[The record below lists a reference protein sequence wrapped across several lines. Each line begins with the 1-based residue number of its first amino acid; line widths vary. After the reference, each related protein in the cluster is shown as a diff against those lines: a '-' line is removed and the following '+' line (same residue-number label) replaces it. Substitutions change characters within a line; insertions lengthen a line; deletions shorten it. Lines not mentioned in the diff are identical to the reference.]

1 MDPSDP
7 PRPRG
12 RPRSDARTAEILWA
26 AAQLF
31 ASRGVAATST
41 REIAAAAQTTERTLF
56 KHFGSKDALVQA
68 VLEEA
73 VLAHVSPSSLE
84 GLEAAIAAFEGDL
97 EAWHR
102 ALLAARLR
110 ELGAAPELTRLLL
123 VEIVRDAATRS
134 RFADQWRGAA
144 WAPLLALFTRLQG
157 TGVVRVDVAPER
169 LARHFLSLNLGF
181 LLGRTLLAPEHG
193 WDDAEEI
200 ASIARVF
207 AAGARPSPRI

>member
-1 MDPSDP
+1 MDTPAP

-56 KHFGSKDALVQA
+56 KHFGSKDGLVQA

-73 VLAHVSPSSLE
+73 VLAHVSPGSLE
-84 GLEAAIAAFEGDL
+84 ALEAAIAAFAGDL

-102 ALLAARLR
+102 ALLAARLQ
-110 ELGAAPELTRLLL
+110 ELGTAPELTRLLL
-123 VEIVRDAATRS
+123 GEIVRDAATRE
-134 RFADQWRGAA
+134 RFAGQWRSAA
-144 WAPLLALFTRLQG
+144 WEPLLALFTRLQG
-157 TGVVRVDVAPER
+157 SGVLRQDVDPDR

-181 LLGRTLLAPEHG
+181 LLGRTLLAAEHG
-193 WDDAEEI
+193 WDEAEEI

-207 AAGARPSPRI
+207 AAGARPPPRI

>member
-1 MDPSDP
+1 MDTPAS

-31 ASRGVAATST
+31 ASRGVAASST

-56 KHFGSKDALVQA
+56 KHFGNKDALVRA

-84 GLEAAIAAFEGDL
+84 ALEAAIATFDGDL

-102 ALLAARLR
+102 ALLTARLQ

-134 RFADQWRGAA
+134 RFAQQWQGAA
-144 WAPLLALFTRLQG
+144 WAPLLALFARLQG
-157 TGVVRVDVAPER
+157 TGVLREDVAPDR

-181 LLGRTLLAPEHG
+181 LLGRILLAPGHG

-207 AAGARPSPRI
+207 AAGARPPQRI